1 MGNELLTYIKGI
13 LCYVLFS
20 SLLIQMFPKTKDKKY
35 LQLTI
40 GLIFLYLIMKP
51 VLSFLS
57 NYDEILSSEYFSVDF
72 DSDFLLEQKEEF
84 DTQTGVV
91 LMNHLEKQMELMG
104 YENAGLVMKKSG
116 TEWILYVEVKENL
129 SQDWEGEKKNLKNI
143 ISNFY
148 NLDEDNINIEIHK
161 GGFTA
166 ILGHNGSGK
175 STICKVLMGDK
186 NYEVVSGTITFK
198 DKDLLSLD
206 TVERARM
213 GLYLVSQN
221 PIEVEGVKNSE
232 MLKLA
237 LEQRTGKNINIFE
250 FSKIMNNVCEKLNID
265 KSFIHRGINESMS
278 GGERKK
284 NELMHLYVLE
294 PDFIILDEIDSGVDI
309 DNLNNIS
316 LALKEY
322 YETHDCSI
330 MIITHHTNILKNI
343 NTKFV
348 HVLSDGKIVE
358 SGDYSLASSIENE
371 GFNRTNK
378 VSENINN
385 E

>member
-116 TEWILYVEVKENL
+116 AEWVLYVEVKENL

-148 NLDEDNINIEIHK
+148 NLDEDNINIEI
-161 GGFTA
+161 
-166 ILGHNGSGK
+166 
-175 STICKVLMGDK
+175 
-186 NYEVVSGTITFK
+186 
-198 DKDLLSLD
+198 
-206 TVERARM
+206 
-213 GLYLVSQN
+213 
-221 PIEVEGVKNSE
+221 
-232 MLKLA
+232 
-237 LEQRTGKNINIFE
+237 
-250 FSKIMNNVCEKLNID
+250 
-265 KSFIHRGINESMS
+265 RG
-278 GGERKK
+278 
-284 NELMHLYVLE
+284 
-294 PDFIILDEIDSGVDI
+294 
-309 DNLNNIS
+309 
-316 LALKEY
+316 
-322 YETHDCSI
+322 
-330 MIITHHTNILKNI
+330 
-343 NTKFV
+343 
-348 HVLSDGKIVE
+348 
-358 SGDYSLASSIENE
+358 
-371 GFNRTNK
+371 
-378 VSENINN
+378 
-385 E
+385 